1 MDTNELIIE
10 GQTDLPKPK
19 NKKPYIFALLLL
31 VICLVSGIYI
41 YASNPVRQLQRYLDN
56 DDYTNAII
64 VYNDKIHGGSD
75 EATFNTIFL
84 EHITTTTDS
93 WMEEEIDYKEAAALL
108 EIIEGIDNPD
118 ISKKATIKKE
128 FILLE
133 GENSELHLKAEE
145 SYSSKDYIGAMG
157 IIKTINPEYSQVD
170 SANALYDTCKEIILA
185 QVANPSTVEEF
196 ENGIAL
202 LDECLVKVDEPA
214 FVEKK
219 QFLETELVIFKNIVS
234 IIENAETLYNNGDFK
249 EAFESISN
257 GINKY
262 PDRDQ
267 LKEAQEIFIQ
277 TYIAT
282 VAMDVKTACES
293 EDYKKALSI
302 LDTAIGEYNCEE
314 FALLKESVREQKS
327 WLYRTY
333 KNTKEKIQAMA
344 NALNSEDFD
353 IGQATKDAGNYV
365 LKSGEKLILGDY
377 SEENVTVLSMGANV
391 FASISG
397 LDTVLDV
404 RDLAYDIQ
412 HIGEEEYIVARLAV
426 DTIAL
431 IPIIG
436 MVKYFK
442 YTDEVADGVKT
453 ISNVADQVSDA
464 SKSAENMAE
473 ILATAKTADNLGE
486 ALDNA
491 ADASKTVD
499 KVDTV
504 ADTVKHYPHKTT
516 TYEQFKGQEIAG
528 VKYESKNVDYST
540 GEYFEAV
547 FPIFNS
553 KFDFKLKPENFKS
566 TASVH
571 KAKANEAL
579 KEMVEN
585 DKNFAKQ
592 FTRKQLQQIKNG
604 ELPKELV
611 WHHSEDEGVLQLV
624 DRATHEKAKHTG
636 GMSLWGRG
644 YNN

>member
-10 GQTDLPKPK
+10 EKEMEKPK
-19 NKKPYIFALLLL
+19 NKKPFIFALIAL

-41 YASNPVRQLQRYLDN
+41 YASNPVRQLQRCLDKQ
-56 DDYTNAII
+56 DYENAVII
-64 VYNDKIHGGSD
+64 YNDKIHGGSD
-75 EATFNTIFL
+75 EDTFNPIFL

-108 EIIEGIDNPD
+108 ETIEEIDNEE
-118 ISKKATIKKE
+118 ISKEATTKKE

-133 GENSELHLKAEE
+133 GENSELHQKAEE
-145 SYSSKDYIGAMG
+145 SYASENYIEAMT
-157 IIKTINPEYSQVD
+157 IVKTINPAYSQVD
-170 SANALYDTCKEIILA
+170 SANSLYDICKETILA

-196 ENGIAL
+196 ENGITL
-202 LDECLVKVDEPA
+202 MEECLAKVDEPA

-219 QFLETELVIFKNIVS
+219 QFLESELIIFKDIVS
-234 IIENAETLYNNGDFK
+234 IIEKAENQYNKGEFK

-257 GINKY
+257 GVNKY
-262 PDRDQ
+262 PDRSQ

-314 FALLKESVREQKS
+314 FTLLKESVREQKS

-344 NALNSEDFD
+344 NALNSEDFN

-397 LDTVLDV
+397 LDAALDI

-504 ADTVKHYPHKTT
+504 ADTVKHYPHKAT
-516 TYEQFKGQEIAG
+516 TYEQYKGQEIAG
-528 VKYESKNVDYST
+528 VKYDSKNIDYST
-540 GEYFEAV
+540 GECFEAV

-592 FTRKQLQQIKNG
+592 FSKKQLKQIKNG
-604 ELPKELV
+604 ELPKEFV
-611 WHHSEDEGVLQLV
+611 WHHSEDEGLLQLV
-624 DRATHEKAKHTG
+624 DRATHEQAKHTG

>member
-10 GQTDLPKPK
+10 EQEFPKPK
-19 NKKPYIFALLLL
+19 NKMPLILVILTL

-41 YASNPVRQLQRYLDN
+41 YASNPVRQLQRCLDKQ
-56 DDYTNAII
+56 DYENAVII
-64 VYNDKIHGGSD
+64 YNDKIHGGSD
-75 EATFNTIFL
+75 EDTFNPIFL

-108 EIIEGIDNPD
+108 ETIEEIDNEE
-118 ISKKATIKKE
+118 ISKEATTKKE

-145 SYSSKDYIGAMG
+145 CYSAQDYIGSMA
-157 IIKTINPEYSQVD
+157 IVKTINPAYSQAE
-170 SANALYDTCKEIILA
+170 SANNLYNICKETILA
-185 QVANPSTVEEF
+185 QVSNPSTVEDF
-196 ENGIAL
+196 ENGISL
-202 LDECLVKVDEPA
+202 LNECLTKVDEPA

-219 QFLETELVIFKNIVS
+219 QFLESELIIFKDIVS
-234 IIENAETLYNNGDFK
+234 IIEKAETQYNKGEFK

-257 GINKY
+257 GVNKY
-262 PDRDQ
+262 PDRPQ

-314 FALLKESVREQKS
+314 FILLKESVREQKS

-365 LKSGEKLILGDY
+365 LKSGEKLILGNY

-397 LDTVLDV
+397 LDAALDI

-504 ADTVKHYPHKTT
+504 ADTVKHYPHKAT
-516 TYEQFKGQEIAG
+516 TYEQYKGQEIAG
-528 VKYESKNVDYST
+528 VKYDSKNIDYST
-540 GEYFEAV
+540 GESFEAV

-553 KFDFKLKPENFKS
+553 KFDFKLNPENFKS

-592 FTRKQLQQIKNG
+592 FSKKQLKQIKNG
-604 ELPKELV
+604 ELPKEFV
-611 WHHSEDEGVLQLV
+611 WHHSEDEGLLQLV
-624 DRATHEKAKHTG
+624 DRATHEQAKHTG